1 MKLFKN
7 SDEKKKSTYEES
19 LEKYPELMNFIHNKK
34 RKEKFI
40 QKERN
45 FILYWRPYK
54 RIVGYATRYAND
66 EMKPKE
72 WKEVYGIL
80 IGSVE
85 GSYILIKDA
94 IPMVSGNR
102 AGVEYEN
109 QQYVDMANI
118 DHRVYERAIKDKE
131 RDFIVGWWH
140 SHPGFGFFYSPV
152 DTMTHLGYQSV
163 NTNAIGLIFDHTK
176 QSETTPGIAGLRLKD
191 ASKPSLKSTR
201 LPSEYELVDL
211 LFMPEKKEFI
221 SKSSKIIKDI
231 KKNNEQIE
239 KTLAYIRDTIKSEAI
254 PKLERNFGLLP
265 IKKGEPGDKN
275 DSYIWDNN
283 EEDDNQELPPFRRA
297 LEEKGAQWRSK
308 LEELK
313 KCGNMNKYKKEKAKA
328 MKEIKKQ
335 LQTPKEFCKTI
346 IQDYKGRIKGI
357 IDYWDYLDSSE
368 RLMCESILKKLTKY
382 AETLKQLTISFLK
395 Q

>member
-66 EMKPKE
+66 EMKPKD

-80 IGSVE
+80 VGSVE
-85 GSYILIKDA
+85 GNYILIKDA

-109 QQYVDMANI
+109 KQYVDMANI

-131 RDFIVGWWH
+131 HDFIIGWWH

-176 QSETTPGIAGLRLKD
+176 QSDTTPGIAGLRLKD
-191 ASKPSLKSTR
+191 ATKPSLKSTR

-211 LFMPEKKEFI
+211 LFMPNKKEFI
-221 SKSSKIIKDI
+221 SESSKIVKEI
-231 KKNNEQIE
+231 KKNSQIIE
-239 KTLAYIRDTIKSEAI
+239 ETLAYIRDTIKNEAI

-265 IKKGEPGDKN
+265 IKKKESDDKN
-275 DSYIWDNN
+275 ENYIWDNN
-283 EEDDNQELPPFRRA
+283 EEGNQELPPFRKD
-297 LEEKGAQWRSK
+297 LEEKRTQWRDK
-308 LEELK
+308 LGELK
-313 KCGNMNKYKKEKAKA
+313 KSGSMSKYKKEKAKA
-328 MKEIKKQ
+328 MKEINKDLK
-335 LQTPKEFCKTI
+335 TPKEFCKTI
-346 IQDYKGRIKGI
+346 IQDYKKQVKNI
-357 IDYWDYLDSSE
+357 INYWDYLDSNE
-368 RLMCESILKKLTKY
+368 RIMCENILTKLTKY
-382 AETLKQLTISFLK
+382 AEILKDLTVSFLK